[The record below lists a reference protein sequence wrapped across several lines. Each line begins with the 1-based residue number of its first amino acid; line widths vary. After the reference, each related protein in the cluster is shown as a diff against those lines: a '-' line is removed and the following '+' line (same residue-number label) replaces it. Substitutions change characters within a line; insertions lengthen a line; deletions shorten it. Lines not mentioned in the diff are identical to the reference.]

1 MFLVVVTNQISSLIA
16 QFPASKR
23 RYRRKIFQRFLLKK
37 FSKVSQKK
45 VQKPISKFPTKGQG
59 GLAKKFLIQLL
70 LKVPP
75 MQKWKLVLF
84 LIVGL
89 TKVRKVQVTLESIHE
104 QLEYCFKIIFTKE
117 RALHSFANIFVK
129 LGARFKCT

>member
-45 VQKPISKFPTKGQG
+45 LGQFQHFQPRDG
-59 GLAKKFLIQLL
+59 RPGLTKKFLIQVLS
-70 LKVPP
+70 KVPP